1 MKQRINK
8 YLAEAGYCSRRRA
21 DELIKAGQVF
31 INGVKAELGS
41 RVEENDEVGV
51 KGQKIK
57 KIKDQ
62 KIYLAYHK
70 PVGVICTADQ
80 SKKDNIIDEI
90 NLKERIFPVGRLDVL
105 SSGLIFLTN
114 DGEFANRV
122 SHPRYGHQ
130 KEYEVEAAKA
140 ITDSQISK
148 LKQGIRLREG
158 LAKADKIDRQ
168 SSQVIR
174 LTIHQGLNR
183 QIRRMGEA
191 VGLEVKRLKR
201 VGIGKIG
208 LGSLAVGKWRK
219 LTGQEIKSFK

>member
-130 KEYEVEAAKA
+130 KEYEVEAAKT
-140 ITDSQISK
+140 ITD
-148 LKQGIRLREG
+148 
-158 LAKADKIDRQ
+158 KIVRQ

-219 LTGQEIKSFK
+219 LTEQE

>member
-21 DELIKAGQVF
+21 DELIKAGAVF

-70 PVGVICTADQ
+70 PEGVICTVDQ
-80 SKKDNIIDEI
+80 SKKDNIIDKI
-90 NLKERIFPVGRLDVL
+90 NLKERIFPVGRLDVK
-105 SSGLIFLTN
+105 SSGLILLTN
-114 DGEFANRV
+114 DGEFTNRV
-122 SHPRYGHQ
+122 SHPRYKHQ
-130 KEYEVEAAKA
+130 KEYQVETDKA
-140 ITDSQISK
+140 ITDQEIEQ

-158 LAKADKIDRQ
+158 LAKADKIKRQ
-168 SSQVIR
+168 SSHIIN
-174 LTIHQGLNR
+174 LAIHQGWNR
-183 QIRRMGEA
+183 QIRRMCEA
-191 VGLEVKRLKR
+191 IGLEVKHLKR
-201 VGIGKIG
+201 IKVGEIG
-208 LGSLAVGKWRK
+208 LNRLAVGEWRK
-219 LTGQEIKSFK
+219 LTDQEIKSFK

>member
-80 SKKDNIIDEI
+80 SKKDNMKKT
-90 NLKERIFPVGRLDVL
+90 L
-105 SSGLIFLTN
+105 
-114 DGEFANRV
+114 
-122 SHPRYGHQ
+122 
-130 KEYEVEAAKA
+130 
-140 ITDSQISK
+140 
-148 LKQGIRLREG
+148 
-158 LAKADKIDRQ
+158 
-168 SSQVIR
+168 
-174 LTIHQGLNR
+174 
-183 QIRRMGEA
+183 
-191 VGLEVKRLKR
+191 
-201 VGIGKIG
+201 
-208 LGSLAVGKWRK
+208 
-219 LTGQEIKSFK
+219 IKSLLFISILILQLFKRITNLTMNFSPKPVFCYFYGRIPYSDRF

>member
-158 LAKADKIDRQ
+158 LAN
-168 SSQVIR
+168 
-174 LTIHQGLNR
+174 QGLNR

-219 LTGQEIKSFK
+219 LTEQEIKSFK